1 MTFTN
6 VSPKM
11 QRGFTLI
18 ELMIVVAII
27 GILAAVAIPQY
38 GNYTSRSRAS
48 VTLAELAP
56 YRTAIG
62 LCAQE
67 TGALTACGS
76 GQNGVPVA
84 KATSNNLALAV
95 AANGEITSTSAA
107 TTSTGTGLTVKYT
120 PTAPASTD
128 AAMPWAMATGAG
140 TICDTV
146 RGLKGT
152 AGCPN

>member
-1 MTFTN
+1 MKSLKMT
-6 VSPKM
+6 
-11 QRGFTLI
+11 QRAQAGFTLI

-38 GNYTSRSRAS
+38 GNYTSRSRAA

-67 TGALTACGS
+67 TGALSACGS
-76 GQNGVPVA
+76 DTNGVPVA
-84 KATSNNLALAV
+84 TATTANAGLAIT
-95 AANGEITSTSAA
+95 ANGEIKSTSSA
-107 TTSTGTGLTVKYT
+107 TDSSGTGLTVIYT
-120 PTAPASTD
+120 PTAAASN
-128 AAMPWAMATGAG
+128 AASMEWKMTG
-140 TICDTV
+140 TICNQT

-152 AGCPN
+152 AGCA